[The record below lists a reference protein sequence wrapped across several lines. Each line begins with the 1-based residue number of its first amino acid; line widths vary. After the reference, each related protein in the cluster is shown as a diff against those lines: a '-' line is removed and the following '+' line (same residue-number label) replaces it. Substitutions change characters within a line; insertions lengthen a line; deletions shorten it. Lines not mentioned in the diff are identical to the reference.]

1 MLIRKRK
8 NNWLFE
14 FKTGVPF
21 QHSCPPEAFDYA
33 EDLALMSSKYS
44 DIQEKITRFNDVAR
58 YTGLN
63 INKTISM
70 RINWKKNYAINLNNK
85 KVKEE
90 QSFLYLKATVNK
102 NGGTDGRR
110 YNEKTRIKQEW
121 FFIPEQ
127 LIEFSL
133 KQPRHS

>member
-21 QHSCPPEAFDYA
+21 QHSCPPEAFDYV

-90 QSFLYLKATVNK
+90 QTFLYFKATVNK
-102 NGGTDGRR
+102 NGGTDADITKRLGSNR
-110 YNEKTRIKQEW
+110 NG
-121 FFIPEQ
+121 
-127 LIEFSL
+127 FSSL
-133 KQPRHS
+133 NNLLNSA

>member
-70 RINWKKNYAINLNNK
+70 RINWKKELCHQLKQQESKRGANTSLPQSHS
-85 KVKEE
+85 E
-90 QSFLYLKATVNK
+90 QEWR
-102 NGGTDGRR
+102 DGRR
-110 YNEKTRIKQEW
+110 
-121 FFIPEQ
+121 
-127 LIEFSL
+127 
-133 KQPRHS
+133 

>member
-8 NNWLFE
+8 NNSLFE

-33 EDLALMSSKYS
+33 KDLALMSSKYS
-44 DIQEKITRFNDVAR
+44 DIQEKITRFNDVGR

-90 QSFLYLKATVNK
+90 QTFLYLKATVNK
-102 NGGTDGRR
+102 NGGTDADITKWLGSNR
-110 YNEKTRIKQEW
+110 NG
-121 FFIPEQ
+121 
-127 LIEFSL
+127 FSSL
-133 KQPRHS
+133 NNLLNSA